1 MEAVVVVVNLGV
13 RLARKSARHPADVLH
28 DSAAARDQKGQEQ
41 AVEGGK
47 IEAFAEVGAGGEQ
60 QDRGVV
66 RPDPVE
72 DRPVQLLARPAFQHG
87 GFETMARAQLGSE
100 GLEVHGPV
108 REHEDAAPPSVRV
121 GDVAPDLPGSILVT
135 GHLSEDRLHW
145 GVFGRVRVGQGLMHD
160 KVPPD
165 EHRCRGIL
173 DHRVTDGSELHVED
187 PPEAV
192 APPGTPSVGGNRLGA
207 RWDRCAGVV
216 AASGRADRSRSFSS
230 LRQAI
235 STIAATERGTLWAPS
250 GRHGSNAFAERFV
263 GTAQVS
269 RTGAC
274 PLRDLET
281 ARRRNHVRRHAVEL
295 PLASDLGIS
304 QEVQRHARQVEVP
317 DHLGLTVLNV
327 ARWLDP

>member
-1 MEAVVVVVNLGV
+1 MEAVVVVVNLGG

-60 QDRGVV
+60 QDRGVA

-121 GDVAPDLPGSILVT
+121 GDVAPDLPGSILIT

-173 DHRVTDGSELHVED
+173 DHGVTDGSELHVED
-187 PPEAV
+187 PPR
-192 APPGTPSVGGNRLGA
+192 GR
-207 RWDRCAGVV
+207 R
-216 AASGRADRSRSFSS
+216 AA
-230 LRQAI
+230 
-235 STIAATERGTLWAPS
+235 WY
-250 GRHGSNAFAERFV
+250 
-263 GTAQVS
+263 
-269 RTGAC
+269 
-274 PLRDLET
+274 PLRWRTQARCTLGSVCWSRRCLGSSRPKPLVLLRETGDL
-281 ARRRNHVRRHAVEL
+281 RHR
-295 PLASDLGIS
+295 G
-304 QEVQRHARQVEVP
+304 H
-317 DHLGLTVLNV
+317 
-327 ARWLDP
+327 